1 MRLFGYD
8 LTITKATRPLSTLE
22 SRGGW
27 YPVWPTVRE
36 SFTQA
41 WQQNT
46 VASTETVLSYF
57 AVYACVTLISS
68 DIGKM
73 RLKLVAQDGD
83 GIWTETE
90 SAAFSPVLRKPN
102 RYQNRI
108 KFVEWWIMSKL
119 LHGNTYALK
128 ERDARGVVTALYI
141 LDPTRVT
148 PLVAPDGSVF
158 YELKRDLLSG
168 LEEDTVVVPARDV
181 IHDVGYALYHPLIGV
196 SPLRACSVGAT
207 QGLSIQTASSAFF
220 ANGSTPGGVLTT
232 PGAISQDTA
241 LRLKTYW
248 EEQYSGSSTGKIAV
262 LGDGLKYEPMT
273 VKAVDAQLIEQL
285 KWTAD
290 VVCSAFHV
298 PPYMIGVGPMPNYN
312 NIEALSQQYYSQC
325 LQALIEALEL
335 ALDEGLEL
343 PKPYGVECDLDVL
356 LRMDTATKVQ
366 ATSQAIG
373 AGFMS
378 PNEARAKFDLKP
390 VEGGDTPYLQQ
401 QNYSLAALNRRD
413 ESVGTTPEPGPVP
426 PELESDETEDED
438 ETADAEAAAEEAQ
451 REALAYFT
459 RTWAATGLGV

>member
-1 MRLFGYD
+1 MRVLGFD
-8 LTITKATRPLSTLE
+8 ITITKATRPLSSLE

-27 YPVWPTVRE
+27 YPIWPTVRE
-36 SFTQA
+36 SFTGA
-41 WQQNT
+41 WQSNT
-46 VASTETVLSYF
+46 TATTETVLSYF

-73 RLKLVAQDGD
+73 RLKLVAQDAD

-90 SAAFSPVLRKPN
+90 SAAFSPVLRRPN

-128 ERDARGVVTALYI
+128 ARDARGVVTALYI
-141 LDPTRVT
+141 LDPLRVT

-158 YELKRDLLSG
+158 YELKRDILSG
-168 LEEDTVVVPARDV
+168 LDTDIVIVPAREI
-181 IHDVGYALYHPLIGV
+181 IHDVGYALYHPLVGV
-196 SPLRACSVGAT
+196 SPLMACGVGAQ
-207 QGLSIQTASSAFF
+207 QGLAIQTGSTAFF
-220 ANGSTPGGVLTT
+220 SNGSQPGGVLTA
-232 PGAISQDTA
+232 PGAISQETA
-241 LRLKTYW
+241 NRLKTYW
-248 EEQYSGSSTGKIAV
+248 ETQYAGDNVGKIAV
-262 LGDGLKYEPMT
+262 LGDGLKYEPMS

-325 LQALIEALEL
+325 LQELIEALEL
-335 ALDEGLEL
+335 SLDEGLEL
-343 PKPYGVECDLDVL
+343 PRPYGVECDLETL

-390 VEGGDTPYLQQ
+390 VDGGDTPYLQQ

-413 ESVGTTPEPGPVP
+413 EQVGTAPPTEETPVAGEEPASEEAREQEAIATWRVK
-426 PELESDETEDED
+426 
-438 ETADAEAAAEEAQ
+438 EAA
-451 REALAYFT
+451 L
-459 RTWAATGLGV
+459 GLVG

>member
-1 MRLFGYD
+1 MRLLGYD
-8 LTITKATRPLSTLE
+8 ITIAKATRPLSTLD

-36 SFTQA
+36 AFTQA
-41 WQQNT
+41 WQQNS

-57 AVYACVTLISS
+57 AVYACTTLISS

-73 RLKLVAQDGD
+73 RIKLVAQDAN

-128 ERDARGVVTALYI
+128 ERDARGVVVALYI

-158 YELKRDLLSG
+158 YELKRDVLSG
-168 LEEDTVVVPARDV
+168 LETDTVIVPAREI

-196 SPLRACSVGAT
+196 SPLRACSVGAQ

-220 ANGSTPGGVLTT
+220 ANGSTPGGVLTA

-241 LRLKTYW
+241 NRLKTYW

-335 ALDEGLEL
+335 SLDEGLEL
-343 PKPYGVECDLDVL
+343 PRPYGVECDLDTL

-366 ATSQAIG
+366 ATSAAIG

-413 ESVGTTPEPGPVP
+413 EQVGTAPPTESTPVAGAEP
-426 PELESDETEDED
+426 PELDDADDADDAADED
-438 ETADAEAAAEEAQ
+438 EARDLLEWHVRTAA
-451 REALAYFT
+451 FG
-459 RTWAATGLGV
+459 W